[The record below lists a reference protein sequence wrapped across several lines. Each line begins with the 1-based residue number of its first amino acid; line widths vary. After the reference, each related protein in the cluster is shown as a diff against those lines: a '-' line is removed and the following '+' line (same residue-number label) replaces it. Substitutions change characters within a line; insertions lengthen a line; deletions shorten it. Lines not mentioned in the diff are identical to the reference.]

1 MNAIPAF
8 DPAPF
13 IRTFEHSVD
22 TLLEVRKDVQEKK
35 EALESSLRTA
45 ERDFSRR
52 LTELNTGF
60 DVGATQILHDTL
72 WVLWSFCVG
81 SEQVIRKHGREDRP
95 SGPKC
100 CPNRYA
106 SLKYYDQRSSQ

>member
-72 WVLWSFCVG
+72 WV
-81 SEQVIRKHGREDRP
+81 
-95 SGPKC
+95 
-100 CPNRYA
+100 
-106 SLKYYDQRSSQ
+106 